1 MKPFCFLLASA
12 ALYGQSLTIHEA
24 IEKALAQYPATR
36 VNEEQIKAAAAGIN
50 LARLAYLPKAD
61 AIAQLNRATRNNVYG
76 MLLQQNVISPISGPP
91 FPANAGT
98 NVFGSAIGF
107 LLQWEPFDFGLRKAN
122 IAVSETEKR
131 RAEASLKKTR
141 FEVAA
146 LTADAYLTV
155 LAAKQSVAVARA
167 NRARLDAVES
177 VVRSLVDSGLRPG
190 LDASRTQAEKTALD
204 GYLIQARQS
213 LAIAEANL
221 AQFVSGAKEVDDM
234 KFLSAPALP
243 PASASALSSHPAA
256 AEQQVSIEE
265 SQMRL
270 RALQRTYYPKFN
282 TQGTVYARGTGANPD
297 FTTGSFGSGLGPNV
311 YNWGIGFTV
320 TFPIMDLPGLRVK
333 REIESSRTRT
343 EQARLEQLLRD
354 LEAQRARA
362 QAQYD
367 GATQLAANTP
377 LQLKATREALQ
388 QVTARYKAGLIGI
401 LEVADAQRALA
412 NAEIEDALARLSV
425 WRAKLAIA
433 TAEGDLSG
441 FLAEAK

>member
-1 MKPFCFLLASA
+1 MKLIWTLFLSG
-12 ALYGQSLTIHEA
+12 ALYAQSLTMHEA

-61 AIAQLNRATRNNVYG
+61 AIAQVNRATRNNVYG

-107 LLQWEPFDFGLRKAN
+107 LLQWEPFDFGLRKAV
-122 IAVSETEKR
+122 IAVNETEKR
-131 RAEASLKKTR
+131 RAEAALKKTR

-146 LTADAYLTV
+146 LTADAYLTL
-155 LAAKQSVAVARA
+155 LAAEQAVAVAQA
-167 NRARLDAVES
+167 SRARIDTVQR
-177 VVRSLVDSGLRPG
+177 VVKSLVDSGLRPG
-190 LDASRTQAEKTALD
+190 LDASRTAAEKAAID
-204 GYLIQARQS
+204 GQIIQAKQN
-213 LAIAEANL
+213 LAIAQANL
-221 AQFVSGAKEVDDM
+221 AQFVTGAKDVERM
-234 KFLSAPALP
+234 KFLAAPALP
-243 PASASALSSHPAA
+243 PASLSALKDHPAA
-256 AEQQVSIEE
+256 AEQQMSIEE

-270 RALQRTYYPKFN
+270 KALQRTYYPKFN

-297 FTTGSFGSGLGPNV
+297 FTTGGFGSGLGPNI

-333 REIESSRTRT
+333 KEIESTRTRT
-343 EQARLEQLLRD
+343 ERARLEQLMRD

-367 GATQLAANTP
+367 GAMLMAANTP
-377 LQLKATREALQ
+377 LQLKATREALE

-412 NAEIEDALARLSV
+412 NAEIEDALARLSI

>member
-1 MKPFCFLLASA
+1 
-12 ALYGQSLTIHEA
+12 
-24 IEKALAQYPATR
+24 
-36 VNEEQIKAAAAGIN
+36 V
-50 LARLAYLPKAD
+50 
-61 AIAQLNRATRNNVYG
+61 
-76 MLLQQNVISPISGPP
+76 
-91 FPANAGT
+91 
-98 NVFGSAIGF
+98 GF

-131 RAEASLKKTR
+131 RAEAALKKTR

-155 LAAKQSVAVARA
+155 LAAEQAVGVAQAS
-167 NRARLDAVES
+167 RARIDTVES
-177 VVRSLVDSGLRPG
+177 VVKSLVDSGLRPG
-190 LDASRTQAEKTALD
+190 LDASRTAAEKAAID
-204 GYLIQARQS
+204 GQIIQAKQS
-213 LAIAEANL
+213 LAIAQANL
-221 AQFVSGAKEVDDM
+221 SQFVAGAKNVEAM
-234 KFLSAPALP
+234 KFLTAPTLP
-243 PASASALSSHPAA
+243 PATSSTLNSHPAA
-256 AEQQVSIEE
+256 AEQQMSIEE
-265 SQMRL
+265 SQMRM

-282 TQGTVYARGTGANPD
+282 TQGTLYARGTGANPD
-297 FTTGSFGSGLGPNV
+297 FTTGGFGSGLGPNV

-333 REIESSRTRT
+333 REIESTRTRT

-367 GATQLAANTP
+367 GATLMAANTP
-377 LQLKATREALQ
+377 LQLKATREALE
-388 QVTARYKAGLIGI
+388 QVSARYKAGLIGI

-412 NAEIEDALARLSV
+412 NAEIEDALARLSI

-433 TAEGDLSG
+433 TAEGDLNG